1 MEKIDLLLNEY
12 VSNPKGWR
20 QWLKNKNE
28 IIEELN
34 NIFPQVENLNEKI
47 YWIKNNLNSYPK
59 CPICGNEIKKWK
71 GRNKGG
77 YFKFCSCKC
86 AQADKN
92 TRDKIKNTC
101 LKKYGVDNAAKAR
114 DIQSKMKNTCLEKYG
129 TKNIFSSEIGKKKI
143 KETLL
148 KKYGI
153 TCGFQKCKK
162 YNVSKGELELYDFIK
177 SIKSTAI
184 HNDRKNI
191 FPLELDI
198 FLEENNIG
206 IEYDGEY
213 WHSLPKMKKRDYL
226 KNKICKEKGIKLIRV
241 KEKDWKNDKEKV
253 KKILMEEINGFKK
266 IV

>member
-1 MEKIDLLLNEY
+1 MEKIGLLLNEY

-34 NIFPQVENLNEKI
+34 NMFPQVENLNEKI

-101 LKKYGVDNAAKAR
+101 LKKNGVDNAAKAR
-114 DIQSKMKNTCLEKYG
+114 DIQSKMKNTC
-129 TKNIFSSEIGKKKI
+129 
-143 KETLL
+143 
-148 KKYGI
+148 
-153 TCGFQKCKK
+153 
-162 YNVSKGELELYDFIK
+162 
-177 SIKSTAI
+177 
-184 HNDRKNI
+184 
-191 FPLELDI
+191 
-198 FLEENNIG
+198 
-206 IEYDGEY
+206 
-213 WHSLPKMKKRDYL
+213 
-226 KNKICKEKGIKLIRV
+226 
-241 KEKDWKNDKEKV
+241 
-253 KKILMEEINGFKK
+253 
-266 IV
+266 